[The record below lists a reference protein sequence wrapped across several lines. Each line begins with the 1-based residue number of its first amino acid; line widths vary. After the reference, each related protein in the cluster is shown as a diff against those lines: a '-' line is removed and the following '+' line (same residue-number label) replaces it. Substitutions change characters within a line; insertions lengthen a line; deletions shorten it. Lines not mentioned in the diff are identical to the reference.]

1 MKSQSGFP
9 PGWGGKRVRRILQA
23 YGEQT
28 EEEAIAEDE
37 AMWDADG
44 QTVTTIPNKL
54 VPLVRAL
61 ISKHQKI

>member
-1 MKSQSGFP
+1 MKSQSEFP
-9 PGWGGKRVRRILQA
+9 PGWGGKRVRHILQV

-54 VPLVRAL
+54 VPLV
-61 ISKHQKI
+61 

>member
-1 MKSQSGFP
+1 MKSQSEFP
-9 PGWGGKRVRRILQA
+9 SGWSGKRVQRILQV

-61 ISKHQKI
+61 IAKHQKI

>member
-1 MKSQSGFP
+1 MNSQSEFP
-9 PGWGGKRVRRILQA
+9 PGWGGKRVRHILQV

-61 ISKHQKI
+61 IAKHQKI

>member
-1 MKSQSGFP
+1 MNSQSEFP
-9 PGWGGKRVRRILQA
+9 PGWGGKRVQPILQV

-44 QTVTTIPNKL
+44 QTVMTIPNKL
-54 VPLVRAL
+54 VSLVRAL
-61 ISKHQKI
+61 ITKHQKI

>member
-1 MKSQSGFP
+1 MKSQSEFP
-9 PGWGGKRVRRILQA
+9 SGWSGKRVRRILQV

-61 ISKHQKI
+61 IAKHQKI

>member
-1 MKSQSGFP
+1 MKSQSEFP
-9 PGWGGKRVRRILQA
+9 PGWGGKRVQRILQV

-44 QTVTTIPNKL
+44 QTVMTIPNKL
-54 VPLVRAL
+54 VSLVRAL
-61 ISKHQKI
+61 ITKHQKI

>member
-1 MKSQSGFP
+1 MKSQSEFP
-9 PGWGGKRVRRILQA
+9 PGWGGKRVRRILQV

-61 ISKHQKI
+61 IAKHQKI